1 MEAKKGYK
9 AIAKYL
15 MVSPTKVRPIA
26 NIVRSKPYP
35 EAVAILEAM
44 PQKGAGLIKKVVQS
58 AAANALVQNKQLDEE
73 MLFIKEIR
81 IDEGPRLKRVWPRSH
96 GRRDILLKRESHI
109 SVVLDEIASMGE

>member
-9 AIAKYL
+9 AIAKYV

-26 NIVRSKPYP
+26 NVVRSKPYAD
-35 EAVAILEAM
+35 AVAILEAM

-58 AAANALVQNKQLDEE
+58 AAANALMQNKQLDEE